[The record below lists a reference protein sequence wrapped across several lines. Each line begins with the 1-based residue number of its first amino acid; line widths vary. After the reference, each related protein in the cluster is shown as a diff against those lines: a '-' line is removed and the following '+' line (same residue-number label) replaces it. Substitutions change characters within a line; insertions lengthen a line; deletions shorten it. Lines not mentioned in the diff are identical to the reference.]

1 VIQAYGEPVGATD
14 GMCTTTNGC
23 GAPRLP
29 TASEIHQQFVHWRA
43 TAMTGY
49 LVFAWRWP
57 ADTPSL
63 WLENQPDL
71 QTQLKAENG

>member
-1 VIQAYGEPVGATD
+1 
-14 GMCTTTNGC
+14 MCTTTNGC